1 MAKKRKFERTFTDV
15 EGRTWRVDVRLAGSS
30 NAMVLFRKVGAP
42 NSREDRYAWFNSD
55 SAEARSVTSHLD
67 ASGILRALTD
77 DALAVLFRKS
87 MLIAAASDPLGV
99 PVTQFAV

>member
-15 EGRTWRVDVRLAGSS
+15 EARSWRVEIRLAGSS
-30 NAMVLFRKVGAP
+30 NAMVLFRKIGAA

-55 SAEARSVTSHLD
+55 SPEARSVTSHLD
-67 ASGILRALTD
+67 ASDILRGLTD
-77 DALAVLFRKS
+77 DQVALLYRKS
-87 MLIAAASDPLGV
+87 MLIAAASNPLGI

>member
-1 MAKKRKFERTFTDV
+1 MAKAKPERTFTDL
-15 EGRTWRVDVRLAGSS
+15 EGNRWRVEVRLPGSS
-30 NAMVLFRKVGAP
+30 NAMVVFRLLGAA
-42 NSREDRYAWFNSD
+42 NSRQDRYAWFNSD

-67 ASGILRALTD
+67 GREVLRGLTD

-87 MLIAAASDPLGV
+87 MLIAAASNPLGI